1 MTEEQ
6 YKVLRK
12 EFLDQYDEL
21 PKNELGKVKLKDFK
35 MKRFK
40 EFIFLYTCDNP
51 NIRCNTIVSSI
62 GENFMIKGNRYV
74 YSIEIISKKSLFDKF
89 EGQFNN
95 ALKYYNS
102 IK

>member
-1 MTEEQ
+1 MIEEQ
-6 YKVLRK
+6 YKLLRT
-12 EFLDQYDEL
+12 EFLDQYDKL

-35 MKRFK
+35 LKKFK

-62 GENFMIKGNRYV
+62 GENFLIKGNKRV

-89 EGQFNN
+89 EGQFDN

>member
-1 MTEEQ
+1 MLSPIQ
-6 YKVLRK
+6 
-12 EFLDQYDEL
+12 
-21 PKNELGKVKLKDFK
+21 
-35 MKRFK
+35 
-40 EFIFLYTCDNP
+40 C
-51 NIRCNTIVSSI
+51 IVSSI

-74 YSIEIISKKSLFDKF
+74 YSIEIISNKSLFDKF